1 MPVDKKVMF
10 SVLLLCAGVLGYW
23 IEVAMGMERNIPY
36 LIVLVVFLMLGLW
49 SMSAVQNLAVPATL
63 CMR

>member
-1 MPVDKKVMF
+1 MPVGKKVMF

-36 LIVLVVFLMLGLW
+36 LIVLVLFLMLGLW
-49 SMSAVQNLAVPATL
+49 SMSAVQKKDEGNK
-63 CMR
+63 

>member
-23 IEVAMGMERNIPY
+23 IEVAMGYGAQHSLSHCIGCISDARP
-36 LIVLVVFLMLGLW
+36 LVHVGG
-49 SMSAVQNLAVPATL
+49 AEK
-63 CMR
+63 RRG

>member
-1 MPVDKKVMF
+1 MPVSKKVMF

-49 SMSAVQNLAVPATL
+49 SMSAVQKKDEGNK
-63 CMR
+63 

>member
-1 MPVDKKVMF
+1 MPVGKKVMF

-36 LIVLVVFLMLGLW
+36 LIVLVVILMLGLW
-49 SMSAVQNLAVPATL
+49 SMSAVQKKDEGNK
-63 CMR
+63 

>member
-1 MPVDKKVMF
+1 MPVGKKVMF
-10 SVLLLCAGVLGYW
+10 SVLLLCAGVLGLW

-49 SMSAVQNLAVPATL
+49 CMSAVQKKDEGNK
-63 CMR
+63 

>member
-1 MPVDKKVMF
+1 MPVGKKVMF

-23 IEVAMGMERNIPY
+23 IEVAMGIERNIPY

-49 SMSAVQNLAVPATL
+49 SMSAVQKKDEGNK
-63 CMR
+63 

>member
-36 LIVLVVFLMLGLW
+36 LIVLVLFLMLGLW
-49 SMSAVQNLAVPATL
+49 SMSAVQKKDEGNK
-63 CMR
+63 

>member
-1 MPVDKKVMF
+1 MPVGKKVMF

-49 SMSAVQNLAVPATL
+49 SMSAVQKIDEGNK
-63 CMR
+63 

>member
-1 MPVDKKVMF
+1 MPVGKKVMF

-23 IEVAMGMERNIPY
+23 IQVAMGMERNIPY

-49 SMSAVQNLAVPATL
+49 SMSAVQKKDEGNK
-63 CMR
+63 

>member
-1 MPVDKKVMF
+1 MPVGKKVMF

-49 SMSAVQNLAVPATL
+49 SMSAVEKKDEGNK
-63 CMR
+63 

>member
-1 MPVDKKVMF
+1 MPVGKKVMF

-23 IEVAMGMERNIPY
+23 IEVAMGMEHNIPY

-49 SMSAVQNLAVPATL
+49 SMSAVQKKDEGNK
-63 CMR
+63 

>member
-49 SMSAVQNLAVPATL
+49 SMSAVQKKDEGNK
-63 CMR
+63 

>member
-1 MPVDKKVMF
+1 MPVGKKVMF

-49 SMSAVQNLAVPATL
+49 SMSAVQKKDEGNK
-63 CMR
+63 

>member
-1 MPVDKKVMF
+1 MPVGKKVMF

-36 LIVLVVFLMLGLW
+36 LIVVVVFLMLGLW
-49 SMSAVQNLAVPATL
+49 SMSAVQKKDEGNK
-63 CMR
+63 

>member
-36 LIVLVVFLMLGLW
+36 LIVLVEFLMLGLW
-49 SMSAVQNLAVPATL
+49 SMSAVQKKDEGNK
-63 CMR
+63 

>member
-1 MPVDKKVMF
+1 MPVHKKVMF

-49 SMSAVQNLAVPATL
+49 SMSAVQKKDEGNK
-63 CMR
+63 

>member
-23 IEVAMGMERNIPY
+23 IEVALGMERNIPY
-36 LIVLVVFLMLGLW
+36 LIVLVVFLVLGLW
-49 SMSAVQNLAVPATL
+49 SMSAVQKKDEGNK
-63 CMR
+63 

>member
-1 MPVDKKVMF
+1 MPVGKKVMF

-49 SMSAVQNLAVPATL
+49 SMSAVQKRDEGNK
-63 CMR
+63 

>member
-1 MPVDKKVMF
+1 MPVHQKVMF

-49 SMSAVQNLAVPATL
+49 SMSAVQKKDEGNK
-63 CMR
+63 

>member
-1 MPVDKKVMF
+1 MGKKVKF

-49 SMSAVQNLAVPATL
+49 SMSAVQKKDEGNK
-63 CMR
+63 

>member
-23 IEVAMGMERNIPY
+23 IEVAIGMERNIPY

-49 SMSAVQNLAVPATL
+49 SMSAVQKKDEGNK
-63 CMR
+63 

>member
-1 MPVDKKVMF
+1 MPVGKKVMF
-10 SVLLLCAGVLGYW
+10 SVLLLCAGVLGYL

-49 SMSAVQNLAVPATL
+49 SMSAVQKKDEGNK
-63 CMR
+63 

>member
-1 MPVDKKVMF
+1 VHKKVMF

-49 SMSAVQNLAVPATL
+49 SMSAVQKKDEGNK
-63 CMR
+63 

>member
-1 MPVDKKVMF
+1 MPVGKKVMF

-36 LIVLVVFLMLGLW
+36 LIVLVVFLMLGVW
-49 SMSAVQNLAVPATL
+49 SMSAVEKKDEGNK
-63 CMR
+63 

>member
-1 MPVDKKVMF
+1 MPVGKKVMF

-49 SMSAVQNLAVPATL
+49 SMSAVQKKDEGSK
-63 CMR
+63 

>member
-1 MPVDKKVMF
+1 MPVGKKVMF

-36 LIVLVVFLMLGLW
+36 LIVLVVFVMLGLW
-49 SMSAVQNLAVPATL
+49 SMSAVQKKDEGNK
-63 CMR
+63 

>member
-1 MPVDKKVMF
+1 MPVGKKVMF

-49 SMSAVQNLAVPATL
+49 SMSAVQKEDEGNK
-63 CMR
+63 

>member
-1 MPVDKKVMF
+1 MGKKVMF

-49 SMSAVQNLAVPATL
+49 SMSAVQKKDEGNK
-63 CMR
+63 

>member
-1 MPVDKKVMF
+1 MPVGKKVMF

-49 SMSAVQNLAVPATL
+49 SMSAVKKKDEGNK
-63 CMR
+63 